1 MKTIDGTGRRG
12 SQPPPGTVTGRDP
25 YIVGQALY
33 WFIREQQKLPKE
45 QFEWSNTEDA
55 KLILLTL
62 FPGTAKS
69 FAQDD
74 QLAGRKP
81 ANLELEKYD
90 RMMPTLLAAGNVVH
104 LR

>member
-1 MKTIDGTGRRG
+1 MCVISEQVNRLHHRD
-12 SQPPPGTVTGRDP
+12 VTGRDGL
-25 YIVGQALY
+25 IIAQALY

-62 FPGTAKS
+62 FPGADRL
-69 FAQDD
+69 FALIEQR
-74 QLAGRKP
+74 AGIKP
-81 ANLELEKYD
+81 TNFELEKYEPPAPAD
-90 RMMPTLLAAGNVVH
+90 DNIVY